1 MTIDEFLAGMAEH
14 HPMIQRRAL
23 DVHFLNGGQLEAHVK
38 YIKWSS
44 DGCEVHLRQ
53 YRPKIGKYI
62 VTLTVKQL
70 KMSDSEWGLNLESS
84 RKARADAAARKEEQH
99 HLRELA
105 YAQAEVDRANKHLAK
120 LQLELEE
127 HEHYIRTLRT
137 TNNPQ
142 GGGN

>member
-38 YIKWSS
+38 YIKWTNS
-44 DGCEVHLRQ
+44 GCEVHLRQ
-53 YRPKIGKYI
+53 YRPRVSKYI

-84 RKARADAAARKEEQH
+84 RKASCYNQRLVR
-99 HLRELA
+99 
-105 YAQAEVDRANKHLAK
+105 
-120 LQLELEE
+120 
-127 HEHYIRTLRT
+127 
-137 TNNPQ
+137 
-142 GGGN
+142 